1 MEGIKTNTVTNSHYK
16 YIERITLNQNKEKP
30 PSMARLFLEMP
41 LSSLK
46 NKREV
51 DVLFLRGTVDKGRK
65 N

>member
-1 MEGIKTNTVTNSHYK
+1 
-16 YIERITLNQNKEKP
+16 
-30 PSMARLFLEMP
+30 MARLFLKMP

-51 DVLFLRGTVDKGRK
+51 NVLFLRGTVDKGRK